1 MEKHPD
7 KVPAQTEL
15 KPSKGG
21 NWLVSDALKSKMIYK
36 CSIEEIKEQLR
47 YAMLLTGIRDKNMP
61 VAEERAVLIDWIV
74 KQYGT
79 HRIDEIRVAFSVA
92 FSGELGIDAR
102 VFENFSCE
110 YFGRIFQ
117 AYRDWAIKMV
127 STFKPYR
134 PSELGKLQE
143 GAAPIDWT
151 DSWQRMI
158 AEDWSES
165 TFFDFIPWCAI
176 YDWLKRNNQITGS
189 WDIMERC
196 REEELARID
205 RKHFPTPEERVNR
218 ERLKCIHWRQDEV
231 AIQLLL
237 TKAKTIAV
245 KQLLTKLKSEQNES

>member
-1 MEKHPD
+1 MEKQPD
-7 KVPAQTEL
+7 KVPAKTEL
-15 KPSKGG
+15 MPSKGG
-21 NWLVSDALKSKMIYK
+21 SWLLSDALKSKMIYT

-47 YAMLLTGIRDKNMP
+47 YAMLLTGIRYKNMP
-61 VAEERAVLIDWIV
+61 VDEEKDVLIEWIV

-92 FSGELGIDAR
+92 FSGELGIDAC
-102 VFENFSCE
+102 VYENFSCE

-117 AYRDWAIKMV
+117 AYREWAIKV
-127 STFKPYR
+127 VTTFRPYQ
-134 PSELGKLQE
+134 PSELEALTAG
-143 GAAPIDWT
+143 GTPIDWT

-165 TFFDFIPWCAI
+165 AFFDFIPWCAI
-176 YDWLKRNNQITGS
+176 YDWLKRTNQITGS

-196 REEELARID
+196 REEEVARID

-218 ERLKCIHWRQDEV
+218 ERFKCIHWKHDQV

-245 KQLLTKLKSEQNES
+245 KQLLIQLKSAQNEG